1 MTKEM
6 TKPLPISKWMV
17 YNSYQKV
24 IAQDGRAG
32 IDKRS
37 IEQFHEDLSGNLD
50 SIWNRMTSD
59 SYFPPPVLR
68 KQSGK
73 ISSGIPAV
81 SDHIA
86 QGVIRDYLEPSF
98 ENIFH
103 SSSFG
108 YRSGR
113 NTHSAIKQCRNN
125 CIKYAWMVDV
135 YIKGL
140 FDNVNHD
147 IMLQLLQQHTQEK
160 WIMLFAER
168 WLKPREEQEDGSIG
182 VRTKGIPQGGTL
194 NQLFA
199 NIYMHHSFDKWM
211 DEVNTQNPFER
222 YADNIVVHC
231 SSKEEAE
238 LLLEKL
244 KARMQE
250 YELELHPKK
259 TKIKYCKNYQWNDKC
274 GNNSFTFWSDSFQQ
288 RIIKTIFHRKNRI
301 ALFNAAIGQQAK
313 TSIKAKLRAVLMCY
327 KLS

>member
-1 MTKEM
+1 M

-59 SYFPPPVLR
+59 SYFPPPVSR

-73 ISSGIPAV
+73 RSSGILAV

-108 YRSGR
+108 YRPGR
-113 NTHSAIKQCRNN
+113 SAHSAIKQCRNN

-160 WIMLFAER
+160 WIMLF
-168 WLKPREEQEDGSIG
+168 
-182 VRTKGIPQGGTL
+182 
-194 NQLFA
+194 
-199 NIYMHHSFDKWM
+199 MHHSFDKWM

-222 YADNIVVHC
+222 YADNIIVHC